1 MRHDCN
7 EAVPDRLMADANRN
21 DKLHPHCEAGRL
33 NTEETS
39 PCLRTV

>member
-33 NTEETS
+33 NT
-39 PCLRTV
+39 LRRRLPVYEL